1 MSLGLDTP
9 NRGNG
14 ADAIAAGPASSR
26 SARRV
31 ARPPASPLV
40 TLVLA
45 ATTLLAG
52 VTVGGLVTLWPHGP
66 APRVSGIEAVK
77 TRGAEVESVVAQRC
91 SDVGLQTCFR
101 VGVRLLD
108 GPDKGSAATV
118 WVGKTTGYSSFN
130 VGDHVRVFRNPAPP
144 AGYSGPS
151 VGRYSFADYDRRMPM
166 VWLAAA
172 FVVLLILGS
181 RLAGVRALV
190 GLGVSLALVVFF
202 VIPSILAGH
211 SPLAVALVG
220 SLAVLLATVPLS
232 YGLGPKAIAA
242 WLGTALSL
250 FVAVGLA
257 ALFTGL
263 THLTGTTSDQAV
275 TLATSDHRVSLHGL
289 LLAGMIVGALGV
301 LVDLTVSQ
309 ASTVIALRR
318 ANSSLGF
325 GGLFRGALAV
335 GHDHITATVNTLV
348 FAYVGAALPTLLIF
362 SVAGNSFTDAINSEA
377 VAGEVV
383 ATLVGAIA
391 LIVSMP
397 LTTALAAVLA
407 TRMADRRLG
416 ADAGHV
422 H

>member
-1 MSLGLDTP
+1 MSFDLNMP
-9 NRGNG
+9 S
-14 ADAIAAGPASSR
+14 AASAGE
-26 SARRV
+26 ARRR
-31 ARPPASPLV
+31 AMQRSPAPRAGLLVPLV
-40 TLVLA
+40 FG
-45 ATTLLAG
+45 ATALLAG
-52 VTVGGLVTLWPHGP
+52 VTLGGLVKLWPHGP
-66 APRVSGIEAVK
+66 APRVSGIAAVK
-77 TRGAEVESVVAQRC
+77 TNGAEVESVAAGRC
-91 SDVGLQTCFR
+91 SDVGLETCFR
-101 VGVRLLD
+101 VGVKLLD

-118 WVGKTTGYSSFN
+118 WVGKTTGYTGFS
-130 VGDHVRVFRNPAPP
+130 VGDRVRVMRNPPPP

-151 VGRYSFADYDRRMPM
+151 AGRYSFADYDRRTPM

-181 RLAGVRALV
+181 RLAGVRALF

-202 VIPSILAGH
+202 VVPSILAGH
-211 SPLAVALVG
+211 SALAVALVG

-257 ALFTGL
+257 AVFTGL
-263 THLTGTTSDQAV
+263 AHLTGTTSEQAV
-275 TLATSDHRVSLHGL
+275 TLATSDSHVSLRGI

-318 ANSSLGF
+318 ANGSLGF

-335 GHDHITATVNTLV
+335 GHDHIAATVNTLV
-348 FAYVGAALPTLLIF
+348 FAYAGAALPTLLIF
-362 SVAGNSFTDAINSEA
+362 SVAGTSFTDAINSEA
-377 VAGEVV
+377 VAGEIV

-391 LIVSMP
+391 LILSMP

-407 TRMADRRLG
+407 TRMPDRRLAAG
-416 ADAGHV
+416 AGHV